1 MVMLAHR
8 SPNICMCLGK
18 KKKKKNPKHWVCSK
32 IPPPAPQVRPASAL
46 PQGKGSGGAPSGA
59 GGNISGGRN
68 TETGKDSKDGYAGAM
83 RPAES
88 RVCQKLIHKQM
99 LIS

>member
-1 MVMLAHR
+1 MVRKLISRTALESAAISREKREEEVGEH
-8 SPNICMCLGK
+8 
-18 KKKKKNPKHWVCSK
+18 
-32 IPPPAPQVRPASAL
+32 PPR
-46 PQGKGSGGAPSGA
+46 A

-68 TETGKDSKDGYAGAM
+68 THTGKDSKDGYAGAM
-83 RPAES
+83 RLAES

>member
-1 MVMLAHR
+1 MQT
-8 SPNICMCLGK
+8 LG
-18 KKKKKNPKHWVCSK
+18 VSK
-32 IPPPAPQVRPASAL
+32 IPPSAPRWGQ
-46 PQGKGSGGAPSGA
+46 APSSLREEEVGEHPQGA

-68 TETGKDSKDGYAGAM
+68 TETGKDSKDGCAGAM
-83 RPAES
+83 RLAES